1 MAKPPAGW
9 NMSTT
14 KNTWPMKTVN
24 KNILGVSS
32 LVLGILIFS
41 LQDIAVKWMGGSY
54 PILEI
59 VIFRG
64 LIAMPV
70 TLLFFR
76 LEGQRGLPTTK
87 QHKLEYV
94 RGLFLFLSYTTYFM
108 GLAALPLAEIAAIKF
123 STPLMITALSVMLLG
138 EKVRPSRWAALGV
151 GFIGV
156 LIIVRPGSANFNIGS
171 VFILLSA
178 LFYAL
183 SVMLTRRLQTTDSSA
198 TMSYYSSLFYL
209 IAAFILTPLA
219 IAVGPTPNAPPSIAF
234 LFHAWSMP
242 TLLDFVIMA
251 GLGLVWA
258 GGMYF
263 MARAYSLAL
272 ASVVAPFEYS
282 SLPINMM
289 WGFVIWH
296 EIPTLATLAGAFLTL
311 SSGLYTLYQDQKKPS
326 ENLAEST
333 EKEINTHSY
342 EKADI

>member
-1 MAKPPAGW
+1 
-9 NMSTT
+9 
-14 KNTWPMKTVN
+14 MKTTN
-24 KNILGVSS
+24 KNILGVGS
-32 LVLGILIFS
+32 LVLAILIFS

-64 LIAMPV
+64 LIAMPI

-76 LEGQRGLPTTK
+76 LEGQRGLPATNRH
-87 QHKLEYV
+87 QLEYV

-108 GLAALPLAEIAAIKF
+108 GLAALPLAEIAAIRF
-123 STPLMITALSVMLLG
+123 SAPLMITTLSVLLLG
-138 EKVRPSRWAALGV
+138 ETVRPSRWAALGV

-171 VFILLSA
+171 IFILLST

-183 SVMLTRRLQTTDSSA
+183 SAMLTRRLQTTDSSA
-198 TMSYYSSLFYL
+198 TMAYYSSLFYL
-209 IAAFILTPLA
+209 MAAFILAPLA

-234 LFHAWSMP
+234 LFHAWAIP
-242 TLLDFVIMA
+242 TLLDSIIMS

-272 ASVVAPFEYS
+272 ASVVAPFEYVT
-282 SLPINMM
+282 LPINTM
-289 WGFVIWH
+289 WGCILWH
-296 EIPTLATLAGAFLTL
+296 QFPTMATWAGAGLTVF
-311 SSGLYTLYQDQKKPS
+311 SGLYILYQDQKERSVKV
-326 ENLAEST
+326 EQTGEEVFNE
-333 EKEINTHSY
+333 
-342 EKADI
+342 